1 MSPNRQNYFR
11 QKIAEMKK
19 HRTLASQTSYYR
31 GFQQLAPIKAGFF
44 YGCTITGLSCFDT
57 RPVFTERFGDA
68 LPAKVDLFAAVQHG
82 SLFLSVSNANKSHY
96 HAQFHTNTRTSR
108 SASATLRGTRNPI
121 CHLKSAGSRTAS
133 PYFQIHGAV
142 NKDSGRTPRT
152 LAGNPANAERRVPG
166 VKSIHTLLKSFQ
178 PSARRLA

>member
-1 MSPNRQNYFR
+1 MRGR
-11 QKIAEMKK
+11 KLA
-19 HRTLASQTSYYR
+19 TLQ
-31 GFQQLAPIKAGFF
+31 GG
-44 YGCTITGLSCFDT
+44 
-57 RPVFTERFGDA
+57 
-68 LPAKVDLFAAVQHG
+68 
-82 SLFLSVSNANKSHY
+82 LFLFIRNWGFPEDRQPILVERLRDVFPAQVVCSQQ
-96 HAQFHTNTRTSR
+96 HAIGCPLSIVREHIQHHAKFHTNTNISR
-108 SASATLRGTRNPI
+108 STAAALRGTANALLQAERT
-121 CHLKSAGSRTAS
+121 GSRTAS